1 MTIPTTSDQ
10 LASYLDRFL
19 EVGEIPDSPRAL
31 NGLQVANSGR
41 LSRILG
47 AVDACQAAID
57 AAVARGADFLMVHHG
72 LFWSGLEPVTGRF
85 GRRVRT
91 LIQHDVALYSAHVP
105 LDCHEEVGNNAVLA
119 ADLGLESPQPFGRY
133 EGIEIG
139 RVGGLE
145 LPIGELAERLHE
157 RLGVAPRVLAKGPPR
172 TKRVAIV
179 TGGASAL
186 IAEAH
191 ERGVDTFITGE
202 GPHHSF
208 FDAEEWGV
216 NVIFAGHYAT
226 ETVGVQ
232 ALGEHL
238 RDRFGIAFE
247 FFDHPT
253 GL

>member
-1 MTIPTTSDQ
+1 MTEITSDQ

-19 EVGEIPDSPRAL
+19 RVDELPDSPRAL

-41 LSRILG
+41 IRKILG

-57 AAVARGADFLMVHHG
+57 AAVARDADFLIVHHG
-72 LFWSGLEPVTGRF
+72 LFWGGLQRLTERF

-91 LIQHDVALYSAHVP
+91 LIQHDVALYSAHIP
-105 LDCHEEVGNNAVLA
+105 LDCHADVGNNAVLA
-119 ADLGLESPQPFGRY
+119 ADLELEAPIPFGRY

-139 RVGGLE
+139 VVGNLE
-145 LPIGELAERLHE
+145 IPLSELASRLAE
-157 RLGVAPRVLAKGPPR
+157 RLGVAPRVIAKGPAR
-172 TKRVAIV
+172 TRRVAIV
-179 TGGASAL
+179 TGGASEL

-191 ERGVDTFITGE
+191 ERDIDTFITGE

-208 FDAEEWGV
+208 FDAEEWGL
-216 NVIFAGHYAT
+216 NVIYAGHYAS

>member
-1 MTIPTTSDQ
+1 MTATMTSDQ

-19 EVGEIPDSPRAL
+19 RVADLPDDARAL

-41 LSRILG
+41 VSRILG
-47 AVDACQAAID
+47 AVDACQASID
-57 AAVARGADFLMVHHG
+57 AAVMRKADFLVVHHG
-72 LFWSGLEPVTGRF
+72 LFWGGLQRLTERF

-91 LIQHDVALYSAHVP
+91 LIQNDVALYSAHIP
-105 LDCHEEVGNNAVLA
+105 LDCHAEVGNNAVLA
-119 ADLGLESPQPFGRY
+119 ADLGLEAPVPFGRY
-133 EGIEIG
+133 EGVEIG
-139 RVGGLE
+139 VVGGLE
-145 LPIGELAERLHE
+145 GALADLADRVAERL
-157 RLGVAPRVLAKGPPR
+157 GATPKVIAKGPAR
-172 TKRVAIV
+172 TRRVAIV
-179 TGGASAL
+179 TGGASDL

-191 ERGVDTFITGE
+191 ERDVDTFITGE
-202 GPHHSF
+202 GPHHTF

-216 NVIFAGHYAT
+216 NVIYAGHYAS

-238 RDRFGIAFE
+238 RDRFGFEFE